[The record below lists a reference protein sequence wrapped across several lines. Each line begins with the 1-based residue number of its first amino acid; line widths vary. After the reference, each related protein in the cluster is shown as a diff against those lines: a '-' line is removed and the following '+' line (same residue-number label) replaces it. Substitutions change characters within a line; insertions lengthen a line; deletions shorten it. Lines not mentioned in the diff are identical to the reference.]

1 MIHPSDFR
9 LIFDYQAEAEIAC
22 ELMDNKSEIGRE
34 GFTFGNQ
41 L

>member
-9 LIFDYQAEAEIAC
+9 LIFDHQAEAEIAC
-22 ELMDNKSEIGRE
+22 ELMDNKFETAQR